1 MISGTVTEFGFV
13 SGSQYWTEILVLIT
27 KMKVVVRALV
37 VECPIARWF
46 PSVPIR
52 SLYEDISD
60 TSAVGEGCCDRP
72 VGLCG
77 AVHRVMVLIMT

>member
-27 KMKVVVRALV
+27 NMKVVVLSLV
-37 VECPIARWF
+37 VECPIDRWF
-46 PSVPIR
+46 PSVSIR

-60 TSAVGEGCCDRP
+60 TSAVGRCRYARP
-72 VGLCG
+72 VGLRG
-77 AVHRVMVLIMT
+77 VVHRVMVLIMR